1 MTMSASKNMK
11 NVKEWESLK
20 KQLTKAEKS
29 RDWELVIELSRAAIA
44 LDAKDRTLNIK
55 PFLFYSDIGE
65 CYFKMKEYKL
75 ALENFEKAKELAV
88 KFRATEKLKY
98 PEDWLAEIRTIDKFI
113 GKINEKWAEWQ

>member
-1 MTMSASKNMK
+1 MTTSASKNMK
-11 NVKEWESLK
+11 NVKAWEDLK
-20 KQLTKAEKS
+20 KQLTKAEKH

-65 CYFKMKEYKL
+65 CYFKMKEYKQ

-113 GKINEKWAEWQ
+113 GKINDLWAEWQ

>member
-1 MTMSASKNMK
+1 MIMKASKNMK
-11 NVKEWESLK
+11 HVKAWEDLK
-20 KQLTKAEKS
+20 KALNKAEKH
-29 RDWELVIELSRAAIA
+29 RDWELLIQLCREAIA

-75 ALENFEKAKELAV
+75 SLEHFEKAKEMLIH
-88 KFRATEKLKY
+88 FRATEKLKY
-98 PEDWLAEIRTIDKFI
+98 PEDWLAELATIEKYI

>member
-11 NVKEWESLK
+11 NIKEWESLK
-20 KQLTKAEKS
+20 KQLTKAEKN

-65 CYFKMKEYKL
+65 CYFKMKEYKI

-98 PEDWLAEIRTIDKFI
+98 PEDWLAEIRTIDKYI
-113 GKINEKWAEWQ
+113 GKINDLWAEWQ